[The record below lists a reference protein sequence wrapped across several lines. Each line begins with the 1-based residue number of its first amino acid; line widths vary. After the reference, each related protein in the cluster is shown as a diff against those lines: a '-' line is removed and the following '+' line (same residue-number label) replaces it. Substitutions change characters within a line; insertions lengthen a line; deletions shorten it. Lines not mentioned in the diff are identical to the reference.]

1 MPKSEGVLYRLAE
14 PQAGYFTTAQAQGDH
29 VSRQQ
34 LWYLQQTG
42 AIERAAH
49 GVYRLTRFPAQ
60 RFEDLVVA
68 CLWAGPDAVV
78 SHETALIVYGVG
90 DAMPPTI
97 HLTLPRRFR
106 GRRPGITVHR
116 APLESEE
123 RTVRDAVPVTTV
135 DRTLVDVAQRSDP
148 DLADRA
154 ARAAL
159 ATGLTTRSRLRR
171 RLHGHEAAQ
180 RVLARALASA

>member
-1 MPKSEGVLYRLAE
+1 
-14 PQAGYFTTAQAQGDH
+14 
-29 VSRQQ
+29 
-34 LWYLQQTG
+34 
-42 AIERAAH
+42 
-49 GVYRLTRFPAQ
+49 
-60 RFEDLVVA
+60 
-68 CLWAGPDAVV
+68 
-78 SHETALIVYGVG
+78 
-90 DAMPPTI
+90 MPPTI

-159 ATGLTTRSRLRR
+159 ATGLATRSRLRR